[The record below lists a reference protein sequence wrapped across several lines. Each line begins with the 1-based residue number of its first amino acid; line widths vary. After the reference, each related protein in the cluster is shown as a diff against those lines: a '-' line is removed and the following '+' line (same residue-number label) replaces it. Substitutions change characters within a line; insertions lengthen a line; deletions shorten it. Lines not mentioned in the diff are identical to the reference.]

1 MRLSRK
7 IRKFFSVQGLE
18 SLWEHSLRL
27 LHPGSARKILATVDR
42 EKMSKLRE
50 QYPFRPG
57 SPPINRFEDAD
68 YWVPVNATRAQDLWL
83 DRTPPFRILDL
94 GCGAGFF
101 LYVCRLFGHDALG
114 LDTDDEPLFRGTTA
128 LLKVQRV
135 ITRIEPGVLLL
146 DLGMKF
152 DLVTGHRVCFHR
164 LGSAAN
170 GEQKEWSIA
179 DWQFFIYDIRTRFL
193 NPNGRLL
200 LEFNPRKD
208 NSSFFMPELRA
219 FFLSQGA
226 RIFRSKAL
234 LAADPQ
240 QCPRFKAARVGFKI
254 EVNSARVS
262 ERPNR
267 LRNLATWLGRYSSA
281 PSRNGS
287 VCGDMSAAARWRWP
301 VWSWLISRRLRRA
314 EKLR

>member
-1 MRLSRK
+1 VRLSHK
-7 IRKFFSVQGLE
+7 IRKLFSVQALE
-18 SLWEHSLRL
+18 SVWEHSVRL
-27 LHPGSARKILATVDR
+27 LHPVSARKILATVDR
-42 EKMSKLRE
+42 EKMSRLRE

-68 YWVPVNATRAQDLWL
+68 YWVAVNVERAQDLWL
-83 DRTPPFRILDL
+83 DRTPPLRILDL

-114 LDTDDEPLFRGTTA
+114 LDNDDDPLFRGTTA

-135 ITRIEPGVLLL
+135 ITPIEPGVPLP

-164 LGSAAN
+164 LGRPAN
-170 GEQKEWSIA
+170 GEQKEWSTA
-179 DWQFFIYDIRTRFL
+179 DWEFFIHDIRTRFL

-200 LEFNPRKD
+200 LEFNPREGG
-208 NSSFFMPELRA
+208 SSFFMPQLRA

-240 QCPRFKAARVGFKI
+240 QRPRFKETKR
-254 EVNSARVS
+254 
-262 ERPNR
+262 
-267 LRNLATWLGRYSSA
+267 T
-281 PSRNGS
+281 
-287 VCGDMSAAARWRWP
+287 
-301 VWSWLISRRLRRA
+301 RR
-314 EKLR
+314 